1 MSRVAPGFLANIAV
15 GSATEGFPQILQLLG
30 GARFGF
36 PQLFLKTE
44 KAEIV
49 SDFPKITLQDPFLV
63 STFSLSMRHECG
75 HTLTI
80 FPIAVLCKSA
90 FLYPYATRRVAGLS
104 NICVRI
110 IAEVSLGTYGIN
122 KLQKT
127 HKQKSAAAVSNG

>member
-1 MSRVAPGFLANIAV
+1 MKSYGLRCLSFYIQGCPGISRKHCGGECHRGV
-15 GSATEGFPQILQLLG
+15 SADTPRESIDNSIEGGGPISRRLLF
-30 GARFGF
+30 RT
-36 PQLFLKTE
+36 PSSYPRRQ
-44 KAEIV
+44 
-49 SDFPKITLQDPFLV
+49 
-63 STFSLSMRHECG
+63 RG

-80 FPIAVLCKSA
+80 FPIAVLCKCA

-110 IAEVSLGTYGIN
+110 IAEVSMGTYGIN